1 MPTINKLFN
10 GVMDTDS
17 GQDFILPPNHKY
29 ALNGR
34 FYGTQQGFRFQNIPG
49 NVLIQNENLPEGEN
63 ECIGSF
69 YDQLKQRIIWF
80 NWNSNN
86 KHGIYIYNVKTA
98 IVTPLLISFVN
109 SVADIFNFDRDYPV
123 ASINILYTT
132 EEDGDIIHWTARNN
146 RPMKLN
152 IKDALDNVYGT
163 AWVTDFLTVAR
174 QVSIPPIQPSYE
186 DDALVEI
193 NNLRSTLYQ
202 FRYRWQ
208 YKDNTISTWSS
219 YSKIPSPKNP
229 DDLAS
234 DVDPTKNNNILL
246 SIPDSGNTDVVK
258 VQVAARVLF
267 APDVFSDDF
276 LINVIDKFKNNI
288 GDNTE
293 IQYKFYNDSSYPFT
307 DLAESRLLFDYV
319 PDLANTQELLNGNV
333 IIYGGI
339 TLGYDKD
346 VVLDVESSISLFYN
360 NAAPALGVFFYR
372 GQIAIEQYFDDILVQ
387 TGWHIFYP
395 GYFYGTPQAGDEIT
409 VTTNYKLPDTP
420 DQIHTATY
428 VCLPGDTIGDIAN
441 YFNGIIP
448 DWSGNIITGQFLQ
461 DGAGI
466 DYPDNPANDFLLDI
480 SIVYAGIVPDV
491 FDIAIACWRPKSRY
505 AFGMVYFDEFGK
517 TNGVLTESVMNIIT
531 EEIDT
536 TGDAQPQISLI
547 TFDVIHQ
554 PPIWAKYFS
563 WVRTENLTAKSSF
576 YFVSSGTNK
585 DVSTGFA
592 YINITAF
599 NNNTNNYPAYDFT
612 KGDRIR
618 LIGKYTGVL
627 NVLDV
632 PIIDLVTDEKIQN
645 SAVTLTGQW
654 IKVPYD
660 AGYMVNFGVAGNE
673 KWYCEQYTPV
683 LNSDDSQLVFYEF
696 GESYNV
702 LNWGTETRY
711 HEGNAQNQTAVDP
724 AIFKFG
730 RGDYYIRQRVQPVT
744 DNLQTVANIW
754 IIDES
759 VSDKYLSKITNIGRP
774 FLIDDYAKK
783 TFYSTQSRWSLDYQQ
798 NTNINQTNRFFPA
811 NFDEIDRAKG
821 DIQMFKVWGRILV
834 VFQNRAVG
842 KYGIY
847 ARFIQN
853 NSGESQLVTTNDI
866 ITTNNIDYAKGDYG
880 VGDQYTCVV
889 AGANQFYF
897 VDPVRGY
904 QVRLAQD
911 GLTPISELYKGQ
923 FYIRSLLT
931 PYNKTFLR
939 NNGATAKIL
948 GVYNFFDEEYYCILQ
963 GGINGE
969 TTINNYTFSFNE
981 KRNGYSSFYNIYPEW
996 MVSAEDV
1003 LYAWKD
1009 GQMYSHN
1016 SNTYCNFFGKQYDCS
1031 ITLVFTNPLLEKK
1044 TWLSLT
1050 EVANDLFEC
1059 PQIETQTTSYG
1070 TTVQQSNLIEQDFER
1085 LENQYHAAFLR
1096 DINSLGGIID
1106 GDSLKGEY
1114 ITITF
1119 QKTNAAM
1126 LVYLSEISVKF
1137 VDSPLTNR

>member
-276 LINVIDKFKNNI
+276 LIKVLDKVVDNI
-288 GDNTE
+288 GDNSP
-293 IQYKFYNDSSYPFT
+293 INYYFYNDSSYPLT
-307 DLAESRLLFDYV
+307 DVEESRLLFDYV

-346 VVLDVESSISLFYN
+346 VVLDVESNISLFYN
-360 NAAPALGVFFYR
+360 DAAPGLVIEAIRNTEVEGGITAFVYYELVFS
-372 GQIAIEQYFDDILVQ
+372 
-387 TGWHIFYP
+387 
-395 GYFYGTPQAGDEIT
+395 GTPQADDEINIQTELYQEGEIIINNYPYT
-409 VTTNYKLPDTP
+409 VIL
-420 DQIHTATY
+420 
-428 VCLPGDTIGDIAN
+428 GDTIIDIIN
-441 YFNGIIP
+441 YYAATIP
-448 DWSGNIITGQFLQ
+448 GYDAFPPDTITSPTFLINESIE
-461 DGAGI
+461 DYYVSATI
-466 DYPDNPANDFLLDI
+466 DYGPI
-480 SIVYAGIVPDV
+480 SPDV
-491 FDIAIACWRPKSRY
+491 FDISIACWRPKSRY

-547 TFDVIHQ
+547 TFDVNHQ

>member
-1 MPTINKLFN
+1 MPTINKIFN
-10 GVMDTDS
+10 GVMDSDS

-86 KHGIYIYNVKTA
+86 KHGIYIYNVKTD

-258 VQVAARVLF
+258 VQVAARVLI

-276 LINVIDKFKNNI
+276 LIKVLDKVVDNI
-288 GDNTE
+288 GDNSPVN
-293 IQYKFYNDSSYPFT
+293 YYFYNDSSYPFT

-346 VVLDVESSISLFYN
+346 VVLDVESNISLFYN
-360 NAAPALGVFFYR
+360 DAAPGLVIEAIRNTEEEGGITSSIYYQLVFS
-372 GQIAIEQYFDDILVQ
+372 
-387 TGWHIFYP
+387 
-395 GYFYGTPQAGDEIT
+395 GTPQADDEINIQTELYQEGEIIINNYPYT
-409 VTTNYKLPDTP
+409 VIL
-420 DQIHTATY
+420 
-428 VCLPGDTIGDIAN
+428 GDTITDIIN
-441 YFNGIIP
+441 YYVATIP
-448 DWSGNIITGQFLQ
+448 GYGTFSPNTMDSPTFLINESIE
-461 DGAGI
+461 DYYVSATI
-466 DYPDNPANDFLLDI
+466 DYGLI
-480 SIVYAGIVPDV
+480 SPDV
-491 FDIAIACWRPKSRY
+491 FDISIACWRPKSRY

-547 TFDVIHQ
+547 TFDVNHQ

-618 LIGKYTGVL
+618 LIGKYTGAL

-683 LNSDDSQLVFYEF
+683 LNSDPTQLVFYEF

-866 ITTNNIDYAKGDYG
+866 ITTNNIDYAKGDFG

-1003 LYAWKD
+1003 LYSWKE
-1009 GQMYSHN
+1009 GQLYAHN
-1016 SNTYCNFFGKQYDCS
+1016 SSTYCNFFGKQYDCS

>member
-1 MPTINKLFN
+1 
-10 GVMDTDS
+10 MDTDS

-276 LINVIDKFKNNI
+276 LIKVLDKVVDNI
-288 GDNTE
+288 GDNSP
-293 IQYKFYNDSSYPFT
+293 INYYFYNDSSYPLT
-307 DLAESRLLFDYV
+307 DVEESRLLFDYV

-346 VVLDVESSISLFYN
+346 VVLDVESNISLFYN
-360 NAAPALGVFFYR
+360 DAAPGLVIEVIRNTEVEGGITAFVYYELVFS
-372 GQIAIEQYFDDILVQ
+372 
-387 TGWHIFYP
+387 
-395 GYFYGTPQAGDEIT
+395 GTPQADDEINIQTELYQEGEIIINNYPYT
-409 VTTNYKLPDTP
+409 VIL
-420 DQIHTATY
+420 
-428 VCLPGDTIGDIAN
+428 GDTIIDIIN
-441 YFNGIIP
+441 YYAATIP
-448 DWSGNIITGQFLQ
+448 GYDAFPPDTITSPTFLINESIE
-461 DGAGI
+461 DYYVSATI
-466 DYPDNPANDFLLDI
+466 DYGPI
-480 SIVYAGIVPDV
+480 SPDV
-491 FDIAIACWRPKSRY
+491 FDISIACWRPKSRY

-536 TGDAQPQISLI
+536 TGNAQPQISLI
-547 TFDVIHQ
+547 TFDVNHQ

-618 LIGKYTGVL
+618 LIGKYTGAL

-683 LNSDDSQLVFYEF
+683 LNSDPTQLVFYEF

-866 ITTNNIDYAKGDYG
+866 ITTNNIDYAKGDFG

-1003 LYAWKD
+1003 LYSWKE
-1009 GQMYSHN
+1009 GQLYAHN
-1016 SNTYCNFFGKQYDCS
+1016 SSTYCNFFGKQYDCS

>member
-1 MPTINKLFN
+1 MPTINKIFN
-10 GVMDTDS
+10 GVMDSDS

-86 KHGIYIYNVKTA
+86 KHGIYIYNVKTD

-258 VQVAARVLF
+258 VQVAARVLI

-276 LINVIDKFKNNI
+276 LIKVLDKVVDNI
-288 GDNTE
+288 GDNSPVN
-293 IQYKFYNDSSYPFT
+293 YYFYNDSSYPFT

-346 VVLDVESSISLFYN
+346 VVLDVESNISLFYN
-360 NAAPALGVFFYR
+360 DAAPGLVIEVIRNTEVEGGITAFVYYELVFS
-372 GQIAIEQYFDDILVQ
+372 
-387 TGWHIFYP
+387 
-395 GYFYGTPQAGDEIT
+395 GTPQADDEINIQTELYQEGEIIINNYPYT
-409 VTTNYKLPDTP
+409 VIL
-420 DQIHTATY
+420 
-428 VCLPGDTIGDIAN
+428 GDTIIDIIN
-441 YFNGIIP
+441 YYAATIP
-448 DWSGNIITGQFLQ
+448 GYDAFPPDTITSPTFLINESIE
-461 DGAGI
+461 DYYVSATI
-466 DYPDNPANDFLLDI
+466 DYGPI
-480 SIVYAGIVPDV
+480 SPDV
-491 FDIAIACWRPKSRY
+491 FDISIACWRPKSRY
-505 AFGMVYFDEFGK
+505 AFGIVYFDEFGK

-547 TFDVIHQ
+547 TFDVNHQ

-618 LIGKYTGVL
+618 LIGKYTGAL